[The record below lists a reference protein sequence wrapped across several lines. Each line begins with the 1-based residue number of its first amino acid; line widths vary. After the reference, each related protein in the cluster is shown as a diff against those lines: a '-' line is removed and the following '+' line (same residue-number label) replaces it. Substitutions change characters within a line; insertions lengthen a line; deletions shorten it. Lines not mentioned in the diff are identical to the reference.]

1 MAVGCGG
8 WLCGFIDGFS
18 VVVCVV
24 VCVVLRCGLYRGFC
38 GCVWL
43 GVVCVVGWLGCVVGG
58 MVRCV
63 DVSVLFVSF

>member
-18 VVVCVV
+18 VVVW
-24 VCVVLRCGLYRGFC
+24 L
-38 GCVWL
+38 CVWL
-43 GVVCVVGWLGCVVGG
+43 CVWFVSGILRLCVVGWLGCVVRG

>member
-1 MAVGCGG
+1 M
-8 WLCGFIDGFS
+8 
-18 VVVCVV
+18 VVCVV

-38 GCVWL
+38 GCVCGWGL
-43 GVVCVVGWLGCVVGG
+43 VWSCVVRWLGCVVGG